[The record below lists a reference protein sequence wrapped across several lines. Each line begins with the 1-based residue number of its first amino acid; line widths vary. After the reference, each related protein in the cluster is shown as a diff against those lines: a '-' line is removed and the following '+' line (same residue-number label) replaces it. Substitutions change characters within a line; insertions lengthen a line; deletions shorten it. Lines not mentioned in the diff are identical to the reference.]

1 MSESGVRV
9 LDDLVWDEV
18 SAATRGAAAPCFSC
32 GVCTAV
38 CPWGLVQK
46 EPVNVRRLIRL
57 AQLGADGWGE
67 AIWLCTTCGLCEAR
81 CPRGVPVSEIILA
94 LRRLAWDRRA
104 VPKGLPSMLWA
115 IHWDG
120 NPWDQPPSQREAWAK
135 GLGLT
140 PFASGD
146 EALLYIGCTGAYDRR
161 SQRIARSLVALL
173 RAAGVKFGILR
184 DEPCCG
190 ESVRAVGQE
199 EYLAEIVA
207 ANTERFREAG
217 VQTLVTVSPHCLDMF
232 RAHYPTWDGFRP
244 LHYTEYLAELVDAG
258 RLRFAR
264 ELPGTAAYHDPCY
277 LGRRHGIYDAPRK
290 LLAAIPGLT
299 LVELPLSRE
308 DALCCGGGGGRMW
321 LETHAG
327 ERFGDLRIRE
337 AQGTDVDWLAT
348 ACPFCVLCLEDSA
361 KVLGVERPRV
371 VDVTELA
378 VRAIQMP
385 LTSSPLPAGERQG
398 EGAGGTS

>member
-1 MSESGVRV
+1 
-9 LDDLVWDEV
+9 
-18 SAATRGAAAPCFSC
+18 
-32 GVCTAV
+32 
-38 CPWGLVQK
+38 
-46 EPVNVRRLIRL
+46 
-57 AQLGADGWGE
+57 
-67 AIWLCTTCGLCEAR
+67 
-81 CPRGVPVSEIILA
+81 
-94 LRRLAWDRRA
+94 
-104 VPKGLPSMLWA
+104 MLWA

-190 ESVRAVGQE
+190 ESIRTVGQE
-199 EYLAEIVA
+199 EYLAEVVA

-232 RAHYPTWDGFRP
+232 RAHYPPWDGFRP

-264 ELPGTAAYHDPCY
+264 ELPGTVAYHDPCY

-361 KVLGVERPRV
+361 KVLGVDR
-371 VDVTELA
+371 
-378 VRAIQMP
+378 
-385 LTSSPLPAGERQG
+385 
-398 EGAGGTS
+398 